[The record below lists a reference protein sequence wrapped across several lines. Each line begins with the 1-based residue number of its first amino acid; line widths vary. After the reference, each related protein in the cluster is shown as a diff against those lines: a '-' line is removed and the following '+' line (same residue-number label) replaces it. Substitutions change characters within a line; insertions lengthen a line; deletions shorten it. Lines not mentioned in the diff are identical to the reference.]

1 MWPFRSRKQFDA
13 FGRPVTRRQVSELPA
28 GKAHYHAPDAT
39 PDEVPNGVR
48 IGFDGY
54 ELDATRG
61 ALTGLEGGGSRAHLP
76 PWAANPKG

>member
-1 MWPFRSRKQFDA
+1 MWPFSRRKQFDA
-13 FGRPVTRRQVSELPA
+13 FGRPVSRRAPA
-28 GKAHYHAPDAT
+28 APRQAEFHHAPDAT

-54 ELDATRG
+54 ELDAHRG
-61 ALTGLEGGGSRAHLP
+61 ALTGLEGGGSRAQLP

>member
-1 MWPFRSRKQFDA
+1 MWPFSRRKQFDA
-13 FGRPVTRRQVSELPA
+13 FGRPVTARRRASPPA
-28 GKAHYHAPDAT
+28 DTFVHAPDAT

-54 ELDATRG
+54 ELEAHRG
-61 ALTGLEGGGSRAHLP
+61 ALTGLEGGGSRAQLP